1 MHGVDTAAVPAQFV
15 LKQSHAHANVARS
28 STSQLHIIQ
37 QRTGK
42 SDVKNSYQGQSCHAS
57 YLLMRRFC
65 APCSCAPA
73 SAAPRLHT
81 APAAPPLPLP
91 ARSVPSIFITTPGSH
106 NPPCPVSLAPPLLA
120 RALQACSL
128 PALSFKVRA
137 ASAATFLA
145 AGEVRPP
152 DGQLAG
158 PGVVVASVL
167 SAAVSLQ
174 LSLSCHV
181 RQYTDTSLHWYTGC
195 SCALPSSS
203 TAKPAAFTWSQ
214 GAMERIVRKRAGSED
229 VRKKEACTRCKA
241 EQFQKTI
248 TLRKQ
253 TQAGTDSS

>member
-65 APCSCAPA
+65 APCPCTPA

-81 APAAPPLPLP
+81 VPAAPPLPLP
-91 ARSVPSIFITTPGSH
+91 ARSVPCFFITTPGSH
-106 NPPCPVSLAPPLLA
+106 NSPCPVSLASPLLA
-120 RALQACSL
+120 RALQA
-128 PALSFKVRA
+128 LSFKARA

-158 PGVVVASVL
+158 PGVVLASVL
-167 SAAVSLQ
+167 PASVPL
-174 LSLSCHV
+174 LLSCHV

-214 GAMERIVRKRAGSED
+214 GAMEGIVRKRAGSED

-253 TQAGTDSS
+253 TQPETHSS